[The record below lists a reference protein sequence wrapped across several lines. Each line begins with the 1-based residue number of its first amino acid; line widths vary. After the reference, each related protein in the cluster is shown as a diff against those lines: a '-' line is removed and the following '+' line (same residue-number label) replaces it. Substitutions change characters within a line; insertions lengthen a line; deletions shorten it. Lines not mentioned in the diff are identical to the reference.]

1 MNTTLAQ
8 VGLVAAG
15 GAVGAVARFLVA
27 VWGSGIWG
35 TRFPWGT
42 LLVNLAG
49 CFIIGLLAA
58 LSIKLRW
65 LSTPLWC
72 LLVTG
77 LVGGFTT
84 FSSFGLETFQ
94 MLRQQAWLM
103 AGGYIIASFIGG
115 LLLLWLGYSLIPPFR
130 G

>member
-1 MNTTLAQ
+1 MKTTLLQ

-15 GAVGAVARFLVA
+15 GAVGSVARFLVA
-27 VWGSGIWG
+27 TWGGGIWG

-49 CFIIGLLAA
+49 CFAIGVFAA
-58 LSIKLRW
+58 LSVKLRW
-65 LSTPLWC
+65 MSAPLWC
-72 LLVTG
+72 LLVPG
-77 LVGGFTT
+77 FAGGFTT

-94 MLRQQAWLM
+94 LLRQQAWIP
-103 AGGYIIASFIGG
+103 AGSYVSASLIGG
-115 LLLLWLGYSLIPPFR
+115 LLFLWLGYALVPPFR